1 MYLFD
6 TDVLSNIVKPKPSK
20 YLLDKI
26 RKVPKHF
33 QFTSSINIGEI
44 YYGAYRVPNKK
55 RILDFYI
62 NNVFSNINILFF
74 DDITAEIYGRT
85 KAHLSKLGIGCSE
98 PDLRV
103 ASIALQNKLILIT
116 GNIKHFK
123 KIPNLKIENWIK

>member
-6 TDVLSNIVKPKPSK
+6 TDVLSNIVKPKPSG

-26 RKVPKHF
+26 KKIPKHL

-44 YYGAYRVPNKK
+44 YYGAYRVLHKK
-55 RILDFYI
+55 RILDFYV
-62 NNVFSNINILFF
+62 NTVFPNIQILFF
-74 DDITAEIYGRT
+74 DDTTAEIYGRT
-85 KAHLSKLGIGCSE
+85 KAELSKMGIGCSE

-123 KIPNLKIENWIK
+123 NIPKLKIENWIK